1 LFPGGYGKGERGE
14 RKRVIR
20 RKGGKKE
27 MMGEEGTWETG
38 EKKKGLRQKCGG
50 LLKGQDTHKLS
61 SNF

>member
-1 LFPGGYGKGERGE
+1 
-14 RKRVIR
+14 
-20 RKGGKKE
+20 

-61 SNF
+61 SNFQNEIYVLTTIQLPMEPYK